1 MILWVVLHCVSAIPL
16 QPLRIDARRVV
27 VAGCSHAADFSHQFH
42 VAFSGTVTGA
52 CIFSGQPYTCA
63 VTRFAHDALVRQTQ
77 M

>member
-27 VAGCSHAADFSHQFH
+27 VSHAADFSHQFH

-52 CIFSGQPYTCA
+52 YIFSGQPYTCA